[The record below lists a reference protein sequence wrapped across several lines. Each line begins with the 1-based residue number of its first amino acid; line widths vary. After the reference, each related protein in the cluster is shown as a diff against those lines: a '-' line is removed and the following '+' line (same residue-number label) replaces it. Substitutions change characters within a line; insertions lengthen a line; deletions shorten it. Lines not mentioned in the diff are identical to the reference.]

1 MNYVILVN
9 DDGTLYGS
17 KKCRI
22 MQREKLFNKL
32 CILVPP
38 HYNGYDMSQCAVT
51 MRYILPISKVFK
63 TETLVLSDEKYEE
76 YLKYTLPIDTNLTK
90 ECGDIKLNLTF
101 IMLDVDNNGNVVQRV
116 RKTDDYDLNITR
128 IPNYDSII
136 PDEALAELDQ
146 RIIMQSAQI
155 KELKNIA
162 NTLDSNKVD
171 NLVYNLEEDTL
182 QLYAGNVGIGDKV
195 SVRGML
201 EDGIPVVDFDSDN
214 NGSNSNSN
222 KNDCNCNHDCNCE
235 DNVVEFGYSDMN
247 IPEEST
253 DDDNVIEF

>member
-9 DDGTLYGS
+9 DDGSLYGS

-38 HYNGYDMSQCAVT
+38 HYNGYDMSQCTVT

-63 TETLVLSDEKYEE
+63 TETLVLSDERYEE

-90 ECGDIKLNLTF
+90 ECGDIRLNLTF
-101 IMLDVDNNGNVVQRV
+101 IMLDVDDNGNVVQRV
-116 RKTDDYDLNITR
+116 RKTDDYNLTITQ
-128 IPNYDSII
+128 IPDYDSVI

-155 KELKNIA
+155 KSLKNIA
-162 NTLDSNKVD
+162 NILDANKVD

-182 QLYAGNVGIGDKV
+182 QLYAGDIGIGDKV
-195 SVRGML
+195 SVKGML
-201 EDGIPVVDFDSDN
+201 EDGIPVVDFDSDSGSGSDSN
-214 NGSNSNSN
+214 NNNHENG
-222 KNDCNCNHDCNCE
+222 CNCGCEDSVIEFGYSDVNIPEEPTEE
-235 DNVVEFGYSDMN
+235 DNVVEF
-247 IPEEST
+247 
-253 DDDNVIEF
+253 